1 MAKKPVVDVK
11 SPGAQDVLKQRGV
24 ARDIERRLN
33 QIAAA
38 AGPGHEVR
46 VRVGKTR
53 VRGTVRTAT
62 RAARRAE
69 ATKQNLSRAIDR
81 GRD

>member
-1 MAKKPVVDVK
+1 MAKKPKVDVTDA
-11 SPGAQDVLKQRGV
+11 GAQDVLKQRGV
-24 ARDIERRLN
+24 QRDIERRLRN
-33 QIAAA
+33 IAAA

-46 VRVGKTR
+46 VKLGKTR

-69 ATKQNLSRAIDR
+69 AKNQNLSRAIDA